1 MLDQINNMWRAAPCN
16 PWQKSRFPNNN
27 FSLLLERETN
37 FGIGNLCFFG
47 CGEGESLN
55 GYGEGGSLA
64 GGHEEDKLVEPWMA
78 MLVAEMMGQ
87 KEDEEQQVKFEE
99 VMMVVQ

>member
-1 MLDQINNMWRAAPCN
+1 MLDQINNMWCADPCN
-16 PWQKSRFPNNN
+16 PWQKSRFANNS
-27 FSLLLERETN
+27 FSLLLEQETN

-47 CGEGESLN
+47 C
-55 GYGEGGSLA
+55 GEGGSLA

-78 MLVAEMMGQ
+78 MLAAEMMGQ